1 MKRRSL
7 LTAFGGMF
15 VASFPQPSQAIP
27 DDMRKTFGPELVPV
41 TSQKRI
47 RYWEYGLTND
57 QYDRLMQMAE
67 KAVVQAT
74 EELGP
79 EATEQQL
86 EDRAFEIMKQIASTI
101 QTVPRP

>member
-15 VASFPQPSQAIP
+15 IASFPRPSQAIP
-27 DDMRKTFGPELVPV
+27 DNMCKTLDPVIPVPI
-41 TSQKRI
+41 TPQKPV

-57 QYDRLMQMAE
+57 QYDQILRMAD
-67 KAVVQAT
+67 KAVAQAT

-79 EATEQQL
+79 GATEHDI
-86 EDRAFEIMKQIASTI
+86 EDRAFNIMKQIA
-101 QTVPRP
+101 